1 MIGDARA
8 VAVDAL
14 LIAGKDLRLELR
26 TRVGVNH
33 VLPFVLAVVMLFGF
47 ALDPDSGLLRRA
59 SSGLFW
65 ITVLFAAVLLVQRT
79 FSIERQDGVGDSLR
93 LAGLRPAGIFLGK
106 VLSLVVQL
114 AVVEA
119 AMAVCIVVFF
129 DAQLEGP
136 ALLLVTAAAATVG
149 IAAAGSVYGPL
160 AAGLR
165 VRESVLPLL
174 LLPAL
179 APVLLAA
186 TRAFEIAL
194 GVSTGGG
201 WPWAGML
208 GIVAALYLTLG
219 IALWGPLMEET

>member
-1 MIGDARA
+1 VIDDVRA
-8 VAVDAL
+8 VATDAL
-14 LIAGKDLRLELR
+14 LIAGKDLRLEVR

-33 VLPFVLAVVMLFGF
+33 VLPFVLAVVLLFGF

-65 ITVLFAAVLLVQRT
+65 VTVLFAAVLLVQRT
-79 FSIERQDGVGDSLR
+79 FAIERQDGVDDSLR
-93 LAGLRPAGIFLGK
+93 LAGLRPAGVFLGK
-106 VLSLVVQL
+106 VMSLVVQL
-114 AVVEA
+114 AVVEVT
-119 AMAVCIVVFF
+119 MAVCMVLFF
-129 DAQLEGP
+129 DAQLKGP
-136 ALLLVTAAAATVG
+136 GLLIVSAGAATVAIG
-149 IAAAGSVYGPL
+149 AAGSVYGPL
-160 AAGLR
+160 VAGLR

-194 GVSTGGG
+194 GTSTGGG

>member
-1 MIGDARA
+1 MGEIRA
-8 VAVDAL
+8 VASDAW
-14 LIAGKDLRLELR
+14 LIAGKDLRLEAR

-33 VLPFVLAVVMLFGF
+33 VLPFVLAVVLLFGF

-65 ITVLFAAVLLVQRT
+65 VTVLFAAILLVQRT
-79 FSIERQDGVGDSLR
+79 FAIESQDGVGDSLR
-93 LAGLRPAGIFLGK
+93 LAGLRPAGVFLGK
-106 VLSLVVQL
+106 VMSLIVQL
-114 AVVEA
+114 AVVEVT
-119 AMAVCIVVFF
+119 MAVCIVVFF

-136 ALLLVTAAAATVG
+136 WLLLVSAAAATVA
-149 IAAAGSVYGPL
+149 ISAAGSVYGPL
-160 AAGLR
+160 VAGLR

-174 LLPAL
+174 LLPTL

-219 IALWGPLMEET
+219 VALWGPLMEET

>member
-1 MIGDARA
+1 MGDVRA
-8 VAVDAL
+8 VAADAR
-14 LIAGKDLRLELR
+14 LIAGKDLRTEAR
-26 TRVGVNH
+26 TRVGINH
-33 VLPFVLAVVMLFGF
+33 VLPFVFAVVLLFGF

-65 ITVLFAAVLLVQRT
+65 VTVLFAAVLLVQRS
-79 FSIERQDGVGDSLR
+79 FAIERQDGVGDSLR

-106 VLSLVVQL
+106 VASLFVQLLVVE
-114 AVVEA
+114 V

-129 DAQLEGP
+129 DARLRG
-136 ALLLVTAAAATVG
+136 LGLLVVSAVAATVG
-149 IAAAGSVYGPL
+149 IGAAGSVYGPL
-160 AAGLR
+160 VAGLR

-194 GVSTGGG
+194 GAATGGG